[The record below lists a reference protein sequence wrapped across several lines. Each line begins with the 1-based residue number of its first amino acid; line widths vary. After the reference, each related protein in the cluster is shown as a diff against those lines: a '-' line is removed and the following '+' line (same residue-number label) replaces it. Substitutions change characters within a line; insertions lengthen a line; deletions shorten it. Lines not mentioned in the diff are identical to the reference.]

1 MRSAG
6 VARRDRARVARVARV
21 EHERVLAVDE
31 IVRCVDRA
39 RTTMIGAMQVRT
51 RLLIGLA
58 LLIPAVPIV
67 IAVVLITS
75 GSGNAADHGIGSGS
89 YTPVTIADSAPGAL
103 AKLPPF
109 ASTSGGLPPGSG
121 AIVAQLT
128 KQTVLRSKPGG
139 AKIGTL
145 GLKTQFDSRTVVL
158 VDRLSGNWLGI
169 VSPVVGN
176 GRIGWIPRSAATL
189 KRVHYELKVSL
200 SQRHV
205 TVLFR
210 GRQVERYL
218 IAVGMPSAP
227 TPTGNFAVTDQLS
240 THDPTGPYGCCI
252 LALSALAPHAIADW
266 SGGNRIAI
274 HSTPETSSIGHN
286 VSHGCM
292 RLTLPEGQWLID
304 HIPLGTPVM
313 IRE

>member
-1 MRSAG
+1 
-6 VARRDRARVARVARV
+6 
-21 EHERVLAVDE
+21 
-31 IVRCVDRA
+31 
-39 RTTMIGAMQVRT
+39 MIMSMSSRT

-58 LLIPAVPIV
+58 LLIPVVPIV
-67 IAVVLITS
+67 IALLVITS
-75 GSGNAADHGIGSGS
+75 GSGNAADHGIGSVS
-89 YTPVTIADSAPGAL
+89 YTPVTVAASSPGAL

-109 ASTSGGLPPGSG
+109 ASNSGGLPPGSG
-121 AIVAQLT
+121 AVVAELT
-128 KQTVLRSKPGG
+128 KQTVLRTKPGG
-139 AKIGTL
+139 GSVIGTL
-145 GLKTQFDSRTVVL
+145 GLKTQFDSRTVVW
-158 VDRLSGNWLGI
+158 VEHFSGRWLGV
-169 VSPVVGN
+169 VSPIVGN
-176 GRIGWIPRSAATL
+176 GRVGWIPKSAASL

-205 TVLFR
+205 TVLMR

-218 IAVGMPSAP
+218 IAIGMPDAP
-227 TPTGNFAVTDQLS
+227 TPTGNFAVTDRLS

-304 HIPLGTPVM
+304 HIPLGTPVL